1 MSDVKPFIKWVGG
14 KTQIINDLINNF
26 PKNINNYHEIFL
38 GGGSVLLSILKLQK
52 KKSIII
58 KKNIYAYDVNEVLIH
73 TYINIQNN
81 YQELHLT
88 LKKYFNE
95 YDSLK
100 GNTIIRNPKNLEE
113 GLTSKESYYYFC
125 RNKFNKFENKSDI
138 DCSALFIFLNKT
150 CFRGLYREGPNGFNV
165 PYGHYKKT
173 PSFITINELKN
184 FNDLIKNVKF
194 QCLDYKESLKNI
206 ENNDFIYLDP
216 PYAPENKKSFV
227 NYTKN
232 NFNLDE
238 HKSLFNLIKDLI
250 KNNNIKI
257 LMSNSKVNL
266 VIESFNN
273 SAFTIQDL
281 VCKRLINS
289 KNPESKTTE
298 ILIKNY

>member
-1 MSDVKPFIKWVGG
+1 M
-14 KTQIINDLINNF
+14 
-26 PKNINNYHEIFL
+26 
-38 GGGSVLLSILKLQK
+38 
-52 KKSIII
+52 
-58 KKNIYAYDVNEVLIH
+58 
-73 TYINIQNN
+73 
-81 YQELHLT
+81 
-88 LKKYFNE
+88 
-95 YDSLK
+95 
-100 GNTIIRNPKNLEE
+100 
-113 GLTSKESYYYFC
+113 
-125 RNKFNKFENKSDI
+125 
-138 DCSALFIFLNKT
+138 
-150 CFRGLYREGPNGFNV
+150 
-165 PYGHYKKT
+165 
-173 PSFITINELKN
+173 
-184 FNDLIKNVKF
+184 IKNVKF

-281 VCKRLINS
+281 ICKRLINS

>member
-81 YQELHLT
+81 YKELHLT

-281 VCKRLINS
+281 ICKRLINS